1 MNEVLNSAWYDKL
14 REELNSPENTK
25 QLINATKIAF
35 NQWQK
40 GLKFMRIHDEWMILW
55 MPDNTD
61 EELKTSDLENI
72 YSIFII
78 KYDKQFYITV
88 MIYNLPVTYCVSIGF
103 FFNSLL

>member
-1 MNEVLNSAWYDKL
+1 
-14 REELNSPENTK
+14 
-25 QLINATKIAF
+25 
-35 NQWQK
+35 
-40 GLKFMRIHDEWMILW
+40 

-103 FFNSLL
+103 VFNSLL

>member
-1 MNEVLNSAWYDKL
+1 
-14 REELNSPENTK
+14 
-25 QLINATKIAF
+25 
-35 NQWQK
+35 
-40 GLKFMRIHDEWMILW
+40 